1 MKRDE
6 RRASRFSSGCVHG
19 EDYPEYRDGT
29 LTTKQK
35 KVKLY
40 LA

>member
-6 RRASRFSSGCVHG
+6 KGASRFNSGCGHG
-19 EDYPEYRDGT
+19 EDYHEYTDGAV
-29 LTTKQK
+29 TTK

-40 LA
+40 LS

>member
-6 RRASRFSSGCVHG
+6 KGASRFNSGCSHG
-19 EDYPEYRDGT
+19 EDYHEYSDGAV
-29 LTTKQK
+29 TTK

-40 LA
+40 LS

>member
-6 RRASRFSSGCVHG
+6 RTASRFNSGCVHG
-19 EDYPEYRDGT
+19 EDYHEYRDGT
-29 LTTKQK
+29 VTTKQK

-40 LA
+40 LS